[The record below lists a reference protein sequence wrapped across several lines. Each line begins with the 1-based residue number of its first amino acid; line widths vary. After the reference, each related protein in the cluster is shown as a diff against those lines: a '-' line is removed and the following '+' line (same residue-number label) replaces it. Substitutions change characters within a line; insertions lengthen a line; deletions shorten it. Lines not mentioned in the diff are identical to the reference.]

1 MCLRTSRRRCPGASR
16 TPSCAFGVAGRG
28 TAARVGAVSTSV
40 TTRIRRNR
48 RQRLRTRVR
57 RIPSRLRMP
66 RLRPGSQSKPR
77 LQPLSKPRPPTPSRN
92 PSPRKPNCGAPH
104 CFSRDIG
111 YTRQRTTGDAIM
123 GMFRRIPK
131 RCRACGRR
139 FYVAQWTQEAPE
151 PEPQTTGADPGE
163 PASAGQYDTPAAEPD
178 SAPAAETA
186 GKSIRCPRCHS
197 RDLAISVKRGMWDG
211 FLGIFHLEPRRCRV
225 CSCRFHVRIWESQ
238 EPATEP
244 AVGEPAGESHEGA
257 GQAKAVESKAKGASE
272 VEAVPGEIRCP
283 HCRSKDLARPLR
295 SGFGGA
301 FQAIL
306 RREPRVCRQCGRH
319 FYTAAPGH
327 HLPDESADLPPGE
340 TPET

>member
-1 MCLRTSRRRCPGASR
+1 MPRGFKDAFMRFWSCRPRHCRSCGRRFYERYYKNQEEQETTLADSGPAD
-16 TPSCAFGVAGRG
+16 PQPPEDAAP
-28 TAARVGAVSTSV
+28 AAREPKQAEASAVVKTAPADAEPEPEPKE
-40 TTRIRRNR
+40 TE
-48 RQRLRTRVR
+48 LR
-57 RIPSRLRMP
+57 
-66 RLRPGSQSKPR
+66 
-77 LQPLSKPRPPTPSRN
+77 
-92 PSPRKPNCGAPH
+92 CPH